1 MKFNNEEKNNNLVKK
16 EENFGLFDPFFAD
29 FFDFPRA
36 NFGKMN
42 NILKTDIKETDKQ
55 YELQIEMPGVDK
67 QNVNLELKDGYLIV
81 STEHKQENE
90 EKLENGAYI
99 RRERSYGSSSRS
111 YYVGKQI
118 KEEDISA
125 SLDNGI
131 LNIIVPKQEQVETR
145 KRIEIK

>member
-1 MKFNNEEKNNNLVKK
+1 MKFNNENKNNNLIKK

-36 NFGKMN
+36 NIKFN
-42 NILKTDIKETDKQ
+42 NMLKTDIKETEKQ
-55 YELQIEMPGVDK
+55 YELQIEMPGVEK
-67 QNVNLELKDGYLIV
+67 QNVNIELKDGYLTV

-90 EKLENGAYI
+90 EKSENGSYI

-111 YYVGKQI
+111 YYIGKQI
-118 KEEDISA
+118 KEEDICA

-131 LNIIVPKQEQVETR
+131 LNIIVPKKEQVETR